1 MGAGADADVF
11 REVFPADY
19 AGTIDEKFGRAGN
32 IMLFRA
38 GALVQQVVAANRFCL
53 RIAEKREAVAL
64 FLAQILGNCGQVH
77 TDGHWPH
84 AMRREFLQIF
94 LDASQLE
101 VAVGSPI
108 TTIED
113 KQNGFGRR
121 SAGGGQKELGE
132 GGGLAGTVR
141 QCEIRYA
148 LADLRRA
155 ARTRKFAGADKEECR
170 GGDQEQ
176 TENYN
181 DGAPDFAT
189 IDLGLRKGAKQAD
202 QEKEQGQHRQD
213 QVYPGKRRRWNSQE
227 VKQVAQ
233 DGENEEE
240 KANPEHAVGSYLR
253 LVWHERA
260 ETSTSG
266 VGVQ

>member
-1 MGAGADADVF
+1 
-11 REVFPADY
+11 
-19 AGTIDEKFGRAGN
+19 
-32 IMLFRA
+32 
-38 GALVQQVVAANRFCL
+38 
-53 RIAEKREAVAL
+53 
-64 FLAQILGNCGQVH
+64 
-77 TDGHWPH
+77 
-84 AMRREFLQIF
+84 MRREFLQIF

-108 TTIED
+108 TTIEN

-121 SAGGGQKELGE
+121 SAGRGQEELGE
-132 GGGLAGTVR
+132 GGGLAGAVR
-141 QCEIRYA
+141 QSEIRYA
-148 LADLRRA
+148 LSDLRRA

-176 TENYN
+176 TENYEH
-181 DGAPDFAT
+181 GAPNFAA
-189 IDLGLRKGAKQAD
+189 IDLGLRKGANQAD
-202 QEKEQGQHRQD
+202 QENKQGQHRQD
-213 QVYPGKRRRWNSQE
+213 QVYPWKGRRWNFQE

-240 KANPEHAVGSYLR
+240 KANPEHTVGSFLR

-260 ETSTSG
+260 ETSTRG